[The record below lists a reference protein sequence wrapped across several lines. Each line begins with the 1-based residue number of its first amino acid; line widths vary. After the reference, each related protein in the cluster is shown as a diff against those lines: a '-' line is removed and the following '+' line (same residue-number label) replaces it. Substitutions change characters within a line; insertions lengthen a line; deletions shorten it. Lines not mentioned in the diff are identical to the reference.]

1 MGMNALV
8 EKLGQTYD
16 SLVGKKKK
24 TVKKKIKK
32 GTQKKGTQYSNITNP
47 SDQSVAGRLR
57 AANARKRK
65 AMEDASKY

>member
-32 GTQKKGTQYSNITNP
+32 GTHYSSTTNP
-47 SDQSVAGRLR
+47 SDTSVAGKLR

-65 AMEDASKY
+65 AMEDAGKY